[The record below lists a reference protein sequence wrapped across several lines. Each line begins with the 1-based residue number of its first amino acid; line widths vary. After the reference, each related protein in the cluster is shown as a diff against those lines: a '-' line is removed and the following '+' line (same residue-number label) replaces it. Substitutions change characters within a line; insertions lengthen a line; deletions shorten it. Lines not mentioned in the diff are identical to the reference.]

1 MSACVEE
8 LSASIDSIAQNT
20 KAADDQAK
28 TTKQHA
34 DLGVDAID
42 QSIEAMELINK
53 SSEEV
58 QNILMVI
65 GEIASQ
71 TNLLAFNAA
80 IEAARAGEHGLG
92 FSVVADEVRK
102 LAERSSKA
110 TQDISKLIG
119 ESTKRIERGSEVSKA
134 ASESFKSIVTGVVNT
149 ANSISEI
156 SVATAEQ
163 QAAARDV
170 AGAIE
175 QVANSAETS
184 ANATHVIAG
193 STKELADEANKLLG
207 TFGRKAS

>member
-1 MSACVEE
+1 
-8 LSASIDSIAQNT
+8 
-20 KAADDQAK
+20 
-28 TTKQHA
+28 
-34 DLGVDAID
+34 
-42 QSIEAMELINK
+42 
-53 SSEEV
+53 
-58 QNILMVI
+58 MVI

-119 ESTKRIERGSEVSKA
+119 ESTKRIQHGSEISKA
-134 ASESFKSIVTGVVNT
+134 ASESFKSIVAGVVNT

-156 SVATAEQ
+156 SVATLEQ
-163 QAAARDV
+163 QAAAREV

-175 QVANSAETS
+175 SVANSAETS
-184 ANATHVIAG
+184 AHATHVIAG
-193 STKELADEANKLLG
+193 STKELAEKANSLMN
-207 TFGRKAS
+207 TFEEKVS